1 MEKGKL
7 GLRICFYTVLAFLI
21 VGIGGSMMILFLLAG
36 ILLLVEKNEWGVRQ
50 LIQAIALDLV
60 TSVVYSVLGA
70 FDFIYKIPFIGTAWG
85 GIHSLISSILAIV
98 VFALCIVGILKN
110 LKGEDAAIPIARK
123 FADWAYGV
131 TAQKNV
137 TPSAPAQSK
146 AEVPADKT
154 EA

>member
-21 VGIGGSMMILFLLAG
+21 VAIHGGITLLFLLAG
-36 ILLLVEKNEWGVRQ
+36 VLLLVEKNEWGVRQ
-50 LIQAIALDLV
+50 VIQALALNMV
-60 TSVVYSVLGA
+60 TSVVYSVLNA

-110 LKGEDAAIPIARK
+110 LKGEDAAIPLANK

-131 TAQKNV
+131 VAQKTV
-137 TPSAPAQSK
+137 APAAPAQTEAP
-146 AEVPADKT
+146 AEKT